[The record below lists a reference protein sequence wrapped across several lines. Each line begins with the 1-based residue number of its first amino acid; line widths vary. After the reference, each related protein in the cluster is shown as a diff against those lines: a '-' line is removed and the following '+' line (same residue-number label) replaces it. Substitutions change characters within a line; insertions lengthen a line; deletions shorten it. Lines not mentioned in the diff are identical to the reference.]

1 MMGQRAQHQG
11 QLFYSFDLNAA
22 VPDDHLV
29 RRIAAFWTYRGFMAN
44 WRRTIPT
51 TAARRSIRFS

>member
-1 MMGQRAQHQG
+1 MMGQRTQHQG

-29 RRIAAFWTYRGFMAN
+29 RLRQVAPLITPRCRLALSCEWC
-44 WRRTIPT
+44 IIQP
-51 TAARRSIRFS
+51 